1 MCACQKTLTESPA
14 CLVADENGM
23 DVQMERLMKAHN
35 KEFVGAP
42 RILEINPDHALV
54 KGLKDSSDSTLV
66 NDAAYLL
73 FDQAQILEGRT
84 PSNLPEFAQRLT
96 RLMERGLSV

>member
-1 MCACQKTLTESPA
+1 
-14 CLVADENGM
+14 
-23 DVQMERLMKAHN
+23 
-35 KEFVGAP
+35 
-42 RILEINPDHALV
+42 V
-54 KGLKDSSDSTLV
+54 KGLKNSSDSTLV
-66 NDAAYLL
+66 NDAAYML